1 MGIVIEKHSNFRNSK
16 EIKPTG
22 DVIPEGYK
30 RVWIP
35 KHKLWVEVKTEESNE
50 DAIKRITAKFDNK
63 VNFEDQQLKFKNDGE
78 SKT

>member
-22 DVIPEGYK
+22 NVIPEGYK
-30 RVWIP
+30 RLWIP
-35 KHKLWVEVKTEESNE
+35 KHKFWVEVKIEEPDE